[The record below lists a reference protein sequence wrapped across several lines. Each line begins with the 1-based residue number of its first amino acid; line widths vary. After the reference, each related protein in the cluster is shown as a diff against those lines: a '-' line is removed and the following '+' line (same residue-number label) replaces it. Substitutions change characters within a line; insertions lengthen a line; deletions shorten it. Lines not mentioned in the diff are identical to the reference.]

1 MMLRGEHRNEEGLQ
15 SIVNLRASLKPPIF
29 LIKKIGGGGPGLSE
43 VLKVAFPDTVPVAR
57 PKQEYFIFPILSE
70 WPDLLQVRDVS
81 LLK

>member
-29 LIKKIGGGGPGLSE
+29 FNNNKIKKNRGPGLSE

-57 PKQEYFIFPILSE
+57 PKTGILHIPHPE
-70 WPDLLQVRDVS
+70 
-81 LLK
+81 